1 MSVSISPALKTQM
14 IAPSPATHAS
24 KIPSQSVLSGTH
36 ADLTT
41 DRNRTS
47 SRTCG
52 SCRSPILPHLP
63 TFMYND
69 EAFCSYDCRVR
80 AYQLDCAARKI
91 KKWKDESKNNRTK
104 AQRTRRKRSDGRKNH
119 QKKRCN
125 DKNNGNNIL
134 AMPQC
139 ITDSPRDPK
148 KLPVVRS
155 KSVSTPYSQL
165 PPIESITSS
174 SVQSFNPLYRRDE
187 QAISRMRPQK
197 LPEFVSA
204 TIVSRKGSEH
214 MTHLGFSTI
223 LIQLQQGIPSEY
235 LGSVTACT
243 IKWFSS
249 GIWHSQLGV
258 FHLQKPFLLEALLL
272 DNNRI
277 PSSSLIL
284 IGDLI
289 RMRPAV
295 KFKDDEE
302 MSHQIKKDVLWTQ
315 TLLGASSSNEKD
327 ANNGLQTCH
336 LCTIM

>member
-1 MSVSISPALKTQM
+1 MPVSISPALKTQM

-243 IKWFSS
+243 IKHLAFPTGRISPPKAVPARSTSFRQQSDTVVESDPDRGFNKNAS
-249 GIWHSQLGV
+249 GSEVQRRRGDV
-258 FHLQKPFLLEALLL
+258 
-272 DNNRI
+272 
-277 PSSSLIL
+277 PS
-284 IGDLI
+284 D
-289 RMRPAV
+289 
-295 KFKDDEE
+295 
-302 MSHQIKKDVLWTQ
+302 KKGRTVDPNTF
-315 TLLGASSSNEKD
+315 GS
-327 ANNGLQTCH
+327 
-336 LCTIM
+336 I